1 MGRSDRPVRG
11 QSLVEFALIAP
22 LALALIVVLIEL
34 GVVFSVYIAL
44 TNSAREGARA
54 GAIYRYPTPAALFT
68 TPTCNAAC
76 HRATVDA
83 ARQAAMDAAIMAT
96 LGPLVRVSS
105 VDELG
110 TPAQRYRY
118 EATQATDVLRY
129 GDTLTVTLEYTH
141 PLLFRLFGSLSVRLR
156 AQSEMKIEPGGR

>member
-1 MGRSDRPVRG
+1 MRRRGRAAWG
-11 QSLVEFALIAP
+11 QSLVEFALIVP
-22 LALALIVVLIEL
+22 LILALIVGVIEV
-34 GVVFSVYIAL
+34 GIIFSASIAL
-44 TNSAREGARA
+44 TNAAREAARA
-54 GAIYRYPTPAALFT
+54 GAIYRYPTPAALYT
-68 TPTCNAAC
+68 TPSCGAAC

-83 ARQAAMDAAIMAT
+83 ARQAAMDATIMAT